1 MARYRIGDRYLS
13 ESLSESLYNQEQDGS
28 WIFGLFLVGAIVV
41 GLLVNRYVVN
51 PEWHTAIRFLVTVVP
66 AVIAGGLLAAVH
78 RWVRLLLG
86 IAIGLLVLGVVIS
99 VIVSMV

>member
-13 ESLSESLYNQEQDGS
+13 ESEYNQEQDGS

-66 AVIAGGLLAAVH
+66 AVIAGAFLQLSIVGSGCYWVLLLAC
-78 RWVRLLLG
+78 WCLW
-86 IAIGLLVLGVVIS
+86 
-99 VIVSMV
+99 

>member
-13 ESLSESLYNQEQDGS
+13 ESEYNQEQDGS

-51 PEWHTAIRFLVTVVP
+51 PEWHTAIRFLVTVMP

-86 IAIGLLVLGVVIS
+86 IAIGLLVLVVI
-99 VIVSMV
+99 IGAIAAMV